1 MPELVSS
8 SLDRVY
14 SQAMQIRN
22 IAIIAHVDHG
32 KTTLVDKMLRQA
44 GAFRENQVVA
54 ERVMDSNPLERERG
68 ITILAKNTS
77 VRWKDTK
84 INIVD
89 TPGHADFG
97 GEVERI
103 LRMVDGVLLVVDAFD
118 GPMPQTRFVLRKALE
133 LGRTPI
139 VVINKI
145 DRPGADP
152 MRVHD
157 EVLDLFIEL
166 EAGEAQLDAPVVYA
180 SAREGVA
187 TLDMERTP
195 VDLAPLFDTIIST
208 VPEAPSDE
216 AAPFQMLIS
225 TIDFSPYLGR
235 LGIGRIERGTV
246 KVGDQV
252 LLLPMDTTQKN
263 EQAKVTKLY
272 VYEGLERI
280 EVPSAPA
287 GEVVSLAGL
296 EGVEIGLTVTDVEH
310 PERLEGIAVEEPTI
324 SVDFLVNN
332 SPFAG
337 KEGKFVTSRQ
347 LRDRLYKELE
357 RNVALRVEDTD
368 STDTWT
374 VSGRGELHLSILI
387 ETMRREGYEFQVSRP
402 RVILKT
408 GLSGEKLE
416 PYEELAIDVPEDYL
430 GAVIE
435 KLGPR
440 RGEMIEMKN
449 PGQGLV
455 RVLYRIP
462 ARGLFGYR
470 SEFLTDTRGTGIMHH
485 RFLEYGAWAGG
496 LATRSRGTLVSME
509 NGTIIAFALAAL
521 QERSTLFV
529 SPGEPVYEGMI
540 VGENSRPGDMDV
552 NPTKEKKLTNMRTT
566 GTDENIRLEPPREL
580 TLEGALEYIEDDELI
595 EVTPQ
600 SIRLRKRL
608 LAQSDRKKISRE
620 AKRERAAL

>member
-1 MPELVSS
+1 
-8 SLDRVY
+8 
-14 SQAMQIRN
+14 MQIRN

-32 KTTLVDKMLRQA
+32 KTTLVDKMLRQS

-77 VRWKDTK
+77 IRWKDTK
-84 INIVD
+84 INVVD

-166 EAGEAQLDAPVVYA
+166 EANDVQLDAPVIYA
-180 SAREGVA
+180 SAREGWA
-187 TLDMERTP
+187 TRDMEVPP
-195 VDLAPLFDTIIST
+195 VDLSPLFDMIIET
-208 VPEAPSDE
+208 VPEAPSDST
-216 AAPFQMLIS
+216 APFQMLVS

-252 LLLPMDTTQKN
+252 LLLPMDTNQKN

-280 EVPSAPA
+280 EVQEAPA
-287 GEVVSLAGL
+287 GEIVSLAGL
-296 EGVEIGLTVTDVEH
+296 EGVEIGLTVTDLAH

-357 RNVALRVEDTD
+357 RNVALKVEDTD

-416 PYEELAIDVPEDYL
+416 PYEELAIDVPEEFL

-449 PGQGLV
+449 PGQGLT

-496 LATRSRGTLVSME
+496 LATRMRGTLVSME

-552 NPTKEKKLTNMRTT
+552 NPTKEKKLSNMRTT

-600 SIRLRKRL
+600 SIRLRKRM

-620 AKRERAAL
+620 AKRERAS